1 MHRKWNAYAYVFHW
15 MMFSLSAGSMSLL
28 RFLFLA
34 SAPYLIPF
42 KWPAITSQLQG
53 QRQSC
58 AGEVDKNGLGRIVPL
73 TPDLSHFSLL
83 VETLSHTPLSK
94 RKSICLRQVQNQS
107 YSLKR
112 EGANTLLRVLAQ
124 PRRVKLEGLLSLL
137 SKKFHGKERKVGN
150 S

>member
-1 MHRKWNAYAYVFHW
+1 MHLRTCFSHW
-15 MMFSLSAGSMSLL
+15 MMFCLSAGSMSLS

-42 KWPAITSQLQG
+42 KWTAITSQLQG

-58 AGEVDKNGLGRIVPL
+58 AGEVDKNGLGRIAPL

-107 YSLKR
+107 HSLKR